1 MMLKRVKFFP
11 IFFIVFS
18 FLMLVTLEE
27 NSAYAVERDTIL
39 KLDSASGFERVGQE
53 MVFQGTLKTTDDYSI
68 TYGTILIKTN
78 SNLNDSNVIV
88 SGTTDARGK
97 FSIRTIVDDWGEN
110 IDVYA
115 VFLGNSE
122 YRSAVSDSKSLSIRQ
137 AYSYEPAAK
146 NQPINEDSKFLDPLV
161 NQNSPLTFSPTT
173 YGTELVLSIQKSSEL
188 GYAKLYPVLT
198 MSDKS
203 SLNLEN
209 IQILV
214 DNSLIETV
222 SSNMWSKEIFVGS
235 GDLITASFPTTTVG
249 SIVYTLSQDTIKIPK
264 NIAIPPTVSENI
276 ENLVRDWDW
285 PLVFGGLILGFFVK
299 TVIEYW
305 PKIKAAKNIVFI
317 IGAFVLIALFVVS
330 EDNNISENLGMF
342 DPEQL
347 VPTGNPNYFV
357 FGILISYIAGWI
369 IEILKDNNK
378 WIFKKT

>member
-1 MMLKRVKFFP
+1 MLF
-11 IFFIVFS
+11 
-18 FLMLVTLEE
+18 TLEE
-27 NSAYAVERDTIL
+27 NPAYAVERDTIL
-39 KLDSASGFERVGQE
+39 KLDSASGFERVGKE
-53 MVFQGTLKTTDDYSI
+53 MVFQGTLKTTDNYSV
-68 TYGTILIKTN
+68 TYGTIIIKTN
-78 SNLNDSNVIV
+78 SNLNDSDVIA

-97 FSIRTIVDDWGEN
+97 FSIRTIAGDWGEN

-122 YRSAVSDSKSLSIRQ
+122 YNSAVSNSKSLSIRQ

-146 NQPINEDSKFLDPLV
+146 NPPTNEDSKFLDPLI
-161 NQNSPLTFSPTT
+161 NQNSPTTYSPST

-188 GYAKLYPVLT
+188 GYAKVYPALT
-198 MSDKS
+198 MGDKS

-249 SIVYTLSQDTIKIPK
+249 SVVYTLSQDTIKIPQ
-264 NIAIPPTVSENI
+264 NIAIPATVSENI
-276 ENLVRDWDW
+276 DNLVREWDW
-285 PLVFGGLILGFFVK
+285 PLVIGGLLAGVFIKIVLEHK
-299 TVIEYW
+299 PT
-305 PKIKAAKNIVFI
+305 IKAFKNIAFI
-317 IGAFVLIALFVVS
+317 IGALILIALFVVS

-357 FGILISYIAGWI
+357 FGILISYIFGWI
-369 IEILKDNNK
+369 KEILKDND
-378 WIFKKT
+378 ISLFKKTQNKKLPISNIR